1 MAEDLEIGDSR
12 VEFMAGYLMKTLKLK
27 NDKWH
32 KMYGVEDNK
41 ILIQEFVEKADQ
53 QMLVFILNPSG
64 ALTVQYTY
72 PTASKTKAVYFVKKN
87 KEGLTKDLK
96 LSDALIY
103 GDLSYSPLDQLSAI
117 LDEVCCE
124 IFLFFYY
131 LDLLK
136 NYVTC
141 Q

>member
-12 VEFMAGYLMKTLKLK
+12 IEFMAGYLMKTLKLK

-41 ILIQEFVEKADQ
+41 ILIQEFVEKSDQ
-53 QMLVFILNPSG
+53 PLLVFIVQASG

-72 PTASKTKAVYFVKKN
+72 PTNSKTKAVYFAKKN
-87 KEGLTKDLK
+87 KEGLTKDMK

-117 LDEVCCE
+117 LDEVSSW
-124 IFLFFYY
+124 
-131 LDLLK
+131 
-136 NYVTC
+136 
-141 Q
+141 